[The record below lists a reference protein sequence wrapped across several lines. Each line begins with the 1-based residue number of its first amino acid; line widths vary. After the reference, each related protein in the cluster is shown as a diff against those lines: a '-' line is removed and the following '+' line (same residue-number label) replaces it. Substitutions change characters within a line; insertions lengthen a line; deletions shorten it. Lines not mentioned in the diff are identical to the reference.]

1 MDGVS
6 PVEQLAEAYHLD
18 ARWEMVQVAV
28 AEAERH
34 DQRWAGTTG
43 KGYLDCGE
51 RWWCRWWW
59 TQYESGQW

>member
-43 KGYLDCGE
+43 KG
-51 RWWCRWWW
+51 
-59 TQYESGQW
+59 